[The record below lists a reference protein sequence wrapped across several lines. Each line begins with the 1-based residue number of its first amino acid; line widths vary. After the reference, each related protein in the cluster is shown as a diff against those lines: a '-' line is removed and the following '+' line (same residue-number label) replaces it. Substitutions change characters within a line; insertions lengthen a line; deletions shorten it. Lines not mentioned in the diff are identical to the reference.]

1 MVRRLITFLVVM
13 FATAAL
19 STWWLYE
26 GDVSAVVPPDPDP
39 VADPASGEAA
49 P

>member
-1 MVRRLITFLVVM
+1 MVRRLVTFLVVM

-26 GDVSAVVPPDPDP
+26 GDLAALPSMGSMSLD
-39 VADPASGEAA
+39 EAERA
-49 P
+49 R

>member
-1 MVRRLITFLVVM
+1 MIRRVITFLVVA

-26 GDVSAVVPPDPDP
+26 GNVGAAVPVTQEQVP
-39 VADPASGEAA
+39 
-49 P
+49 

>member
-1 MVRRLITFLVVM
+1 MLRRLVTFFVVM
-13 FATAAL
+13 FVTAAL

-26 GDVSAVVPPDPDP
+26 GDVPSLEATPD
-39 VADPASGEAA
+39 EAA